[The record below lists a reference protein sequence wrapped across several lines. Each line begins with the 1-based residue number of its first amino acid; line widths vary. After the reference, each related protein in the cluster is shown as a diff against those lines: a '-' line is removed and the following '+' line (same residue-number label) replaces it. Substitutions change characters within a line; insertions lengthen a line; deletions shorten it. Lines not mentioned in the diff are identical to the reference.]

1 MFVFVF
7 GMKYKGKY
15 AGLEERFVF
24 VFVVVFVFVFGMK
37 YEGNRQAGR
46 GLGKRDQ

>member
-1 MFVFVF
+1 
-7 GMKYKGKY
+7 MKAIGKH